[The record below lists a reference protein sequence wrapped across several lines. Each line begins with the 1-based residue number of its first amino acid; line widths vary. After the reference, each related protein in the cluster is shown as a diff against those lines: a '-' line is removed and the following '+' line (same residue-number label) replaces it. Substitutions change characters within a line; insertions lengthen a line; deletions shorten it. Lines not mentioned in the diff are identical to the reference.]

1 MLRLLRV
8 EHLPLIGCLEWE
20 LGPGFTVITGETGAG
35 KSLLIGALGLL
46 LGNRADRALYLDG
59 DKPCSVEGDFFLNSD
74 ATMTLTPLLES
85 SGIAPCEEGR
95 LLVKRSISPSGGS
108 RQFINGCSTTLAVLR
123 RVGDSLLDLHGPH
136 EHQSL
141 LPRSAQLSL
150 LDAFGGLQE
159 RVAQLEDAFEK
170 LELARSRERIFSD
183 PERERQ
189 RLRWTSMVQEIGQ
202 AAIRLEEEEEIH
214 QELELAQHGWKLLEM
229 VGELDALLFT
239 EGGALDR
246 LSRARRVL
254 TAWSSLD
261 ATGAAKAGELLE
273 AATVGLQE
281 MGVLLTSYRE
291 RLDVDPDRLNA
302 LEQRR
307 SHLEGLKRKYG
318 PTLADVLLSLQNAER
333 QLEDEET
340 ERRQHRELAEK
351 RPELERRFEEILR
364 TLAEER
370 RRVGT
375 ILAQKV
381 SAVLAELGFP
391 RADFQV
397 EWMVRPQPG
406 RRGAEEVE
414 FLFAPNPGRPP
425 LPLRETAS
433 SGEMARVMLAIKT
446 VLAAVDH
453 VPVLIFDEI
462 DANVAGETAW
472 KVGAHLRLLGRQH
485 QVICV
490 THLAPVAAQGD
501 AHFRVSKE
509 PAGNGVSVSLAQLGF
524 PERAEELAR
533 MLGGKSDESLALA
546 TRMLT
551 ETPRPASPT
560 SGAKPS

>member
-1 MLRLLRV
+1 MLRSLRV

-46 LGNRADRALYLDG
+46 LGNRADRSLYLDG
-59 DKPCSVEGDFFLNSD
+59 EKPCSVEGEFQLNSEAV
-74 ATMTLTPLLES
+74 ATLSPLLET
-85 SGIAPCEEGR
+85 SGISPCEEGR
-95 LLVKRSISPSGGS
+95 LLVKRSIPPAGGS
-108 RQFINGCSTTLAVLR
+108 RQFLNGCSTTLAVLR

-141 LPRSAQLSL
+141 LQRSTQLSL

-159 RVAQLEDAFEK
+159 RVAQLGDVFEMV
-170 LELARSRERIFSD
+170 EVARSRDRILSD
-183 PERERQ
+183 PERERRVV
-189 RLRWTSMVQEIGQ
+189 RLTSMVQEIGQ

-214 QELELAQHGWKLLEM
+214 RELDLAQHGWKLLEL
-229 VGELDALLFT
+229 VGELDALLFA

-254 TAWSSLD
+254 AVWSNLD
-261 ATGAAKAGELLE
+261 ATGAGKAGELLE
-273 AATVGLQE
+273 TATVGLRE
-281 MGVLLTSYRE
+281 MEALLIGYRE
-291 RLDVDPDRLNA
+291 QFDVDPDRLNA
-302 LEQRR
+302 MEQRR

-318 PTLADVLLSLQNAER
+318 PTLADVLQTLQNAER
-333 QLEDEET
+333 EIEDEET

-351 RPELERRFEEILR
+351 RPELERRFEELLR
-364 TLAEER
+364 ELGEER

-375 ILAQKV
+375 LLAQKV
-381 SAVLAELGFP
+381 TAELAELGFP

-397 EWMVRPQPG
+397 EWTVRPQPG

-414 FLFAPNPGRPP
+414 FLFAANPGRPP
-425 LPLRETAS
+425 LPLRDTAS

-446 VLAAVDH
+446 VLASVDH
-453 VPVLIFDEI
+453 VPVLIFDEV

-501 AHFRVSKE
+501 AHFRVRKE
-509 PAGNGVSVSLAQLGF
+509 SEGNGVSVSLAQLGLH
-524 PERAEELAR
+524 ERAEELAR

-546 TRMLT
+546 ARMLS
-551 ETPRPASPT
+551 ETSRPAPVSEE
-560 SGAKPS
+560 KPLR